1 MSDLS
6 VDKAFVDYFEDAKS
20 FYELAKDFDSK
31 DDLRGT
37 ETFTRASLLL
47 GFASFE
53 AFLTSVTS
61 DFIAAKNSM
70 LTTHDKALLMELK
83 VTLDSDGVFQISNR
97 HKFMK
102 LEERVLFLH
111 YLLAG
116 KKLDR
121 SKPFWSRLLTGIKLR
136 NEVVHP
142 KTHKVVD
149 IKTLENTLEA
159 ILDTMNLITKGA
171 YKKPLPLAS
180 ARLIPLN
187 EFSLISVR

>member
-20 FYELAKDFDSK
+20 FFELAKNLTKKNDT
-31 DDLRGT
+31 RGT
-37 ETFTRASLLL
+37 ETFARASLLL

-70 LTTHDKALLMELK
+70 LSIHDKALLMEME
-83 VTLDSDGVFQISNR
+83 VSLDADGTFQISNR
-97 HKFMK
+97 QKFMK
-102 LEERVLFLH
+102 LEERILFLH

-116 KKLDR
+116 KKIDR
-121 SKPFWSRLLTGIKLR
+121 NKPFWSRLIAGIKLR

-142 KTHKVVD
+142 KTHKTVD
-149 IKTLENTLEA
+149 IKTLESTLDA

-180 ARLIPLN
+180 SRLIPLN
-187 EFSLISVR
+187 ELSLISVP